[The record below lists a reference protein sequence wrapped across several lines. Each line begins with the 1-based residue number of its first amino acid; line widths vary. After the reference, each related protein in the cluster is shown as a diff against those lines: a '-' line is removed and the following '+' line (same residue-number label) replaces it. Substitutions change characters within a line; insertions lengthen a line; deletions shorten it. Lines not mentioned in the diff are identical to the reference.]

1 MRRVPETPTKGISVK
16 KTRDKKFGL
25 TRETV
30 RELTSP
36 EDKEA
41 LGRVVGGSCGFTS
54 PSTHCSNYCVE
65 EQAP

>member
-1 MRRVPETPTKGISVK
+1 MKK

-41 LGRVVGGSCGFTS
+41 LGRVVGGSCGYTS
-54 PSTHCSNYCVE
+54 PSTHCTNLCIDNQE
-65 EQAP
+65 P